1 MDTSFPMR
9 SSLMTR
15 RGVLCGSGAVA
26 VMSALP
32 AGLVRAQE
40 AVREYRLTAA
50 PGRASL
56 TGEGDTDVWCYN
68 GQVPGPTLR
77 VRQGQRLRVVVEN
90 KLAEPTTVHWHGIR
104 LPNAMDGVPN
114 VTQPPIQPGESF
126 TYEFTPPDAGTFWY
140 HPHTRSYE
148 QVGRGL
154 HGELIVEEPEAL
166 AVDREVSWV
175 IDDWRLT
182 EELQIADDFGDFRDR
197 AHGGRMGNFATVN
210 GQPAGNLTVRAGERL
225 RLRLTNVANARIFAL
240 DFTGHAPQII
250 AYDGQPVAPH
260 APTHGFVLLGPG
272 MRADVV
278 LDMTGQPGERFA
290 VTDRVRDDEPFE
302 LGHIVY
308 TDAPAV
314 RTGPAADMPL
324 LPDNP
329 LPEPV
334 LGLAV
339 LHEVA
344 FVGGMMRPPTAAT
357 MDGQPTDTVSTMSQ
371 GMAWAVNGVIATRLD
386 TEPFLHL
393 RSGESYV
400 LGLHNDTAWAHPI
413 HLHGHSFRILSRD
426 GQRAPYQEW
435 VDGLLMFP
443 NERVDVAFVAEAPGD
458 WLFHCHILEHALS
471 GMLGVIRVS

>member
-1 MDTSFPMR
+1 MDTGLR
-9 SSLMTR
+9 SGLMTR
-15 RGVLCGSGAVA
+15 RGLLCRSGAA
-26 VMSALP
+26 ALMGALP

-40 AVREYRLTAA
+40 AAREYRLTAA
-50 PGRASL
+50 PGRAPL
-56 TGEGDTDVWCYN
+56 TGEGDTDVWRYN

-90 KLAEPTTVHWHGIR
+90 RLAEPTTVHWHGIR

-114 VTQPPIQPGESF
+114 VSQPPIQPGETF

-154 HGELIVEEPEAL
+154 HGALIVEEPDAP
-166 AVDREVSWV
+166 AVDREASWV

-182 EELQIADDFGDFRDR
+182 PEGQIVDDFGDFRDR
-197 AHGGRMGNFATVN
+197 AHAGRMGNFATVN
-210 GQPAGNLTVRAGERL
+210 GQPEGRLAVRAGERL
-225 RLRLTNVANARIFAL
+225 RLRLINVANARIFAL
-240 DFTGHAPQII
+240 DFTGHAPRII
-250 AYDGQPVAPH
+250 AYDEQPVAPH
-260 APTHGFVLLGPG
+260 APTRGLVLLGPG
-272 MRADVV
+272 MRADIV
-278 LDMTGQPGERFA
+278 LDMTGRPGERFA
-290 VTDRVRDDEPFE
+290 VTDRARDGQPFD
-302 LGHIVY
+302 LGQIVY
-308 TDAPAV
+308 ADAPAV
-314 RTGPAADMPL
+314 RTGPAGDMPL

-334 LGLAV
+334 LGLAA
-339 LHEVA
+339 LHEVV
-344 FVGGMMRPPTAAT
+344 FVGGMMRAPAPAI

-371 GMAWAVNGVIATRLD
+371 GITWAVNGVIATRLD
-386 TEPFLHL
+386 TEPFLNL

-413 HLHGHSFRILSRD
+413 HLHGHSFRILSRN
-426 GQRAPYQEW
+426 GQLAPHQEW

-443 NERVDVAFVAEAPGD
+443 DERVDVVFVADAAGD
-458 WLFHCHILEHALS
+458 WLFHCHILEHAAA